1 MWKEYHDGNFKD
13 TLPPNLNSVCSIV
26 WKIEKNTWERV
37 DMEFLFERS
46 EQEKSTLLMNE
57 IKGSTLGRIKI
68 VKCAGS
74 LKTKTCVGSLQKKK
88 KKLGLIFNIQN
99 SQLVNWYWPKKKKS
113 FGYTAKIGLLQIFK
127 LLVFVLSREKCH
139 YQSHWIRNF
148 RFFFSYFG
156 VPPLLGKVWTSP
168 SVSDTD
174 FSVFYQPMD
183 WERRTLFHSFINL
196 IE

>member
-1 MWKEYHDGNFKD
+1 MKGVSWWQFQRYSSAEFEFCMFDRMKNREKYMGARRYGISLWAQRTRKVDFINEWNKRID
-13 TLPPNLNSVCSIV
+13 TRPN
-26 WKIEKNTWERV
+26 KNREVRWLTQDENVRWI
-37 DMEFLFERS
+37 
-46 EQEKSTLLMNE
+46 T
-57 IKGSTLGRIKI
+57 T
-68 VKCAGS
+68 
-74 LKTKTCVGSLQKKK
+74 KKK